1 MDELETR
8 LKGYLEVI
16 TGGPVAC
23 QEMANAQTTRLP
35 LYLRSR
41 YRLQSAVLLG
51 EPCLMALQVSGGSVA
66 APNEYAAHARTLAE
80 QFSGPVTLV
89 IPRVT
94 SYQRNQ
100 MVRAGTPFIVP
111 GSQLFMPFRMVDL
124 RERFAATHSVAGK
137 GLSPAAQCI
146 LLYQLQRQPLNG
158 IPLRD
163 IARICGYS
171 AMMVSRVK
179 EEWEAA
185 GLCRAQRTGRS
196 VSIEFTAGGRP
207 LWNLCA
213 PLFSSPVRKT
223 HWVDWK
229 QPGQPALKSGFTAL
243 SRSTLIEDDA
253 IPTWAMS
260 REAFRE
266 LGMKGTFHTVGG
278 PEAASARIEEW
289 SYEPALLGDG
299 STVDPLSL
307 VLSLR
312 HHTDERVQQQL
323 ESLLAT
329 TLPH

>member
-8 LKGYLEVI
+8 LKSYLEVI
-16 TGGPVAC
+16 TGGPVTC
-23 QEMANAQTTRLP
+23 QAMATAQATRLP

-41 YRLQSAVLLG
+41 YRLQSARLLG
-51 EPCLMALQVSGGSVA
+51 EPCLLALQVSGGSVA

-124 RERFAATHSVAGK
+124 RERFAASHSAAGG
-137 GLSPAAQCI
+137 GLTPAAQCI
-146 LLYQLQRQPLNG
+146 LLYHLQRQPLNG
-158 IPLRD
+158 MPLRD
-163 IARICGYS
+163 IARMCGYS

-185 GLCRAQRTGRS
+185 GLCRAQRKGRS
-196 VSIEFTAGGRP
+196 VSVEFTAQGRP
-207 LWNLCA
+207 LWNLVE
-213 PLFSSPVRKT
+213 PLCSSPVRKA
-223 HWVDWK
+223 HWVVWK
-229 QPGQPALKSGFTAL
+229 HPGKPALRSGFTAL
-243 SRSTLIEDDA
+243 SQATMVQDDVL
-253 IPTWAMS
+253 PTWALS
-260 REAFRE
+260 RDAFRE
-266 LGMKGTFHTVGG
+266 LGAKAAFHRVGG

-289 SYEPALLGDG
+289 SYEPALL
-299 STVDPLSL
+299 STGASVDPLSL
-307 VLSLR
+307 LLSLR
-312 HHTDERVQQQL
+312 HHTDDRVQQQL
-323 ESLLAT
+323 DALLAT